1 MLEYIYIYIVLGI
14 DACKKNYTLNEK
26 TAAWIVTNLI
36 KVKRKIGTGYGLKLL
51 LNRIKIFQRKNIDN
65 NLLVKFIT

>member
-14 DACKKNYTLNEK
+14 DASKKNYTLNEK

-36 KVKRKIGTGYGLKLL
+36 KVKRKIGTGYRLKLL